1 MVQVKIITIIWS
13 NDAFVTLN
21 RIYKMPDGKPE
32 NVFGFDGAYKD
43 PEFAGKVCSK
53 TFKDCEM
60 RSKTSTNIFVSC
72 NVTANWYGQA
82 ASNLPQVIEE
92 THEFWLKLVGVQ
104 QPTLEPGSLCTSTV

>member
-13 NDAFVTLN
+13 DDAFVTLN

-43 PEFAGKVCSK
+43 PEFAGKVYSK

-60 RSKTSTNIFVSC
+60 RS
-72 NVTANWYGQA
+72 
-82 ASNLPQVIEE
+82 
-92 THEFWLKLVGVQ
+92 
-104 QPTLEPGSLCTSTV
+104 